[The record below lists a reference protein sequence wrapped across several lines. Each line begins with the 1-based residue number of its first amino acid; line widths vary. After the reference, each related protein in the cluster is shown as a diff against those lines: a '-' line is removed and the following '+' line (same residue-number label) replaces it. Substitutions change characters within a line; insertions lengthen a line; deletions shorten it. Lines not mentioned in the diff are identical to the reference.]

1 MMSLIVWCIY
11 GIFVGSI
18 AKAIIPG
25 EEKFGF
31 LQTIALG
38 VVGSYTGGAILYM
51 LGQYN
56 SLSPAGIFMGVVGA
70 ALSLV
75 LYNKI
80 QK

>member
-1 MMSLIVWCIY
+1 MSLIVWCIY